1 MNRLGKPCEIARAML
16 FLVSDESSFCT
27 GMTLFADGGWTAR

>member
-1 MNRLGKPCEIARAML
+1 ML